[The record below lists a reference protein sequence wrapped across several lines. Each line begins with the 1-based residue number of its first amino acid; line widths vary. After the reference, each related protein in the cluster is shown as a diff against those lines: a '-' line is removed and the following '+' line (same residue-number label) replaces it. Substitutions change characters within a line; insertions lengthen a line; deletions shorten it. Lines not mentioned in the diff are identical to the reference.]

1 MVLDVLALL
10 FHHKVSVSQLESTL
24 HGKIMQVICRPK
36 GKSIYAANTHFQ
48 EVFFFS
54 DFELMLIIQG
64 KMYNLH
70 SSKSLKVHM
79 LKKREIMY

>member
-1 MVLDVLALL
+1 MLQIPI
-10 FHHKVSVSQLESTL
+10 FRK
-24 HGKIMQVICRPK
+24 
-36 GKSIYAANTHFQ
+36 F
-48 EVFFFS
+48 FFFS

>member
-1 MVLDVLALL
+1 
-10 FHHKVSVSQLESTL
+10 
-24 HGKIMQVICRPK
+24 MQVICRPK
-36 GKSIYAANTHFQ
+36 GESIYTANTHFQ
-48 EVFFFS
+48 EVFFVFFFFFS